1 MSTSV
6 TTAEKLSALLSLL
19 TSSISTLTASPLP
32 SLDVPYTP
40 ASDAPF
46 ADPRVLQ
53 AATLACAAARQIEVL
68 VRPAKAT
75 LSELERSVE
84 LLVGKLS
91 ARR

>member
-19 TSSISTLTASPLP
+19 TSSISTLTAGPVPLP

-75 LSELERSVE
+75 LSELTIQVYFF
-84 LLVGKLS
+84 
-91 ARR
+91 AQPC